1 MRSDMLASRKPTA
14 SEQRHMSAVAA
25 LGCIVCRRE
34 WGVYSPAAIHHIS
47 GKTKPGAHYR
57 VLPLCGEHHQT
68 GGYGVALHA
77 GRAEWERRYGTQF
90 ELLAILE
97 AEIRRTPCPLK

>member
-1 MRSDMLASRKPTA
+1 MAK
-14 SEQRHMSAVAA
+14 VAA

-77 GRAEWERRYGTQF
+77 GRVEWERRYGTQF
-90 ELLAILE
+90 ELIE
-97 AEIRRTPCPLK
+97 WIKAEIGGKNDSHEGMARQERPG